1 MLCSTLLHM
10 LGMLAERLSSSVAPA
25 RLQECAIQKR
35 DDSLVVLC
43 SASQKNRFMECDD
56 GKNVFGGL
64 YHVREPESQ
73 RLSMTFHEFAQCAQ
87 RWQTRQVYLKVSSAS
102 TCTSG
107 SDCLQGMR
115 ICDLSTE
122 TSPARKL
129 QSGSRRRPSWSTA
142 AAARRPWASPQFVRS
157 WNLRRPWA
165 QRFSK
170 SSKVR
175 LVFKAYKLSA
185 AADALQSIAF

>member
-1 MLCSTLLHM
+1 
-10 LGMLAERLSSSVAPA
+10 MLAERLSSSVAPA
-25 RLQECAIQKR
+25 RPQECAIQRR

-73 RLSMTFHEFAQCAQ
+73 RLSMTFHEFVQCAQ

-102 TCTSG
+102 TFTSG
-107 SDCLQGMR
+107 SDCLQGMK

-122 TSPARKL
+122 NLSSEETAIRLTQEAIMVHSGCSSEAMGKTSVRAQLEFVTPL
-129 QSGSRRRPSWSTA
+129 GA
-142 AAARRPWASPQFVRS
+142 AFQQELEGEPCVQNVQ
-157 WNLRRPWA
+157 A
-165 QRFSK
+165 QRT
-170 SSKVR
+170 VQTRCNR
-175 LVFKAYKLSA
+175 LPFE
-185 AADALQSIAF
+185 